1 MVCPTLNFT
10 VICNNWFGGLWKS
23 GGQPKTDIKKL
34 KIEMEQL
41 KAERNDIKSKIE
53 EAKRQGRLAS
63 EETQQ
68 WQRDLKSLEGQVVS
82 IFEDFTDFQN
92 TIKVGPWGV
101 AGDCKFDIGRSAT
114 QITKVTLHAGYIV
127 DSLEISIVDGG
138 NVETKRVGTSGG
150 GGYHSFTLDPGE
162 YINSMVGFVGEYN
175 GESCISQ
182 LNFKTNFGNTHGPF
196 GGGGGK
202 EFTIPVTDGRI
213 VGFFGQHDYY
223 LKAIGVYVALNWP
236 SI

>member
-1 MVCPTLNFT
+1 MLHIYGDTELFGEAIRLFHLMQHKDIEQNVVTNNTMIKIYGKTLEHEKAGNLFQEMQKKRIKPNAIT
-10 VICNNWFGGLWKS
+10 YSTIISIWGKADKLDC
-23 GGQPKTDIKKL
+23 PKTDIKKL

-53 EAKRQGRLAS
+53 EAKRLGRLAS

-68 WQRDLKSLEGQVVS
+68 WQRDLKSLEGQVVA

-127 DSLEISIVDGG
+127 DSMEISIVDGG

-150 GGYHSFTLDPGE
+150 GGYHSVREVTNTL
-162 YINSMVGFVGEYN
+162 
-175 GESCISQ
+175 
-182 LNFKTNFGNTHGPF
+182 H
-196 GGGGGK
+196 
-202 EFTIPVTDGRI
+202 
-213 VGFFGQHDYY
+213 
-223 LKAIGVYVALNWP
+223 A
-236 SI
+236 